1 MQSLWSTEAVG
12 EDWTLGARDLAWLSG
27 LADAGKLG
35 LAVQFMYWRRNGRFP
50 DDEADLAPA
59 VVRHLAAQIGV
70 GVEVLEDYEWTG
82 RTGRR
87 HRRLVLDRL
96 AVASF
101 DELAE
106 ARLRVWLSD
115 ELLPREPTPPAL
127 ESEVNAWFAHERVGR
142 PGGYRLDRILRS
154 ARAAHDDAAL
164 QRVADRL
171 DAGMRERLDALL
183 ADVDEGTGFAR
194 LATDP
199 GRVSLESMLRRW
211 AGRRHGRTRLRPSC
225 LHKNRREAHLGRVVA
240 LTPGRAPAH
249 VTTPAEQL
257 LRRQPMP
264 PRDSRHF
271 VPALVTLGENPRFLF
286 GRPRPP
292 SARSGED
299 LKPTKRLPLRF
310 VQKLSVR
317 HVSNSLSTQRRQ
329 TIDPAPHRGRCG
341 LTTAYG

>member
-12 EDWTLGARDLAWLSG
+12 EDWTLGAQDLAWLSG

-199 GRVSLESMLRRW
+199 GRVSLESMLAEIAKLERLRGLGLPPDLLRGGHPEQIKRFRRRVAIETAW
-211 AGRRHGRTRLRPSC
+211 ELRRHPERIRLPLLASGVPRGRRKRT
-225 LHKNRREAHLGRVVA
+225 
-240 LTPGRAPAH
+240 
-249 VTTPAEQL
+249 QL
-257 LRRQPMP
+257 LRERLA
-264 PRDSRHF
+264 D
-271 VPALVTLGENPRFLF
+271 LVTPARDNHFCALLGKGDGGGAPD
-286 GRPRPP
+286 
-292 SARSGED
+292 ARESPGD
-299 LKPTKRLPLRF
+299 
-310 VQKLSVR
+310 
-317 HVSNSLSTQRRQ
+317 
-329 TIDPAPHRGRCG
+329 
-341 LTTAYG
+341 